1 MRMRMTAN
9 DRAFMTL
16 VYLSMIFASAITLYP
31 IIYVLSMSISAP
43 EYVYRL
49 EVVLFPKGFS
59 LGSYTY
65 LFEKGTIFQYYLNTI
80 LYTIFGTLFGMVM
93 TVAAGYVMAQK
104 DFSGRKPI
112 MIIFMITMFFSGGMI
127 PSFLLVRNLGMYDTR
142 WAMIIPGAVGTYYII
157 LARTFFL
164 SLPQSL
170 FDAARIDGADDLQV
184 LCRLVLPLSL
194 PIISVLLLYY
204 AVGKWNSYF
213 NALLYVP
220 SKKYQPLQ
228 LYLVN
233 LLVQNNADLNQVMGS
248 DELNERGMTMLQLKY
263 TAIIVSIFPIMCVY
277 PFLQK
282 YFVKGVMIGAIKE

>member
-1 MRMRMTAN
+1 MAIRLSRG
-9 DRAFMTL
+9 DRTFYTVVYVVMAVAF
-16 VYLSMIFASAITLYP
+16 VVTLYP
-31 IIYVLSMSISAP
+31 ILYVLSMSLSAP

-59 LGSYTY
+59 LGSYRY
-65 LFEKGTIFQYYLNTI
+65 LFENGTIFQYYGNTI
-80 LYTIFGTLFGMVM
+80 IYTVLGTIFSMVL
-93 TVAAGYVMAQK
+93 TVMGGYVVAQRH
-104 DFSGRKPI
+104 FSGRGPI
-112 MIIFMITMFFSGGMI
+112 MALFMVTMFFSGGMI

-157 LARTFFL
+157 LARTFFM

-170 FDAARIDGADDLQV
+170 FEAARIDGADDLQI
-184 LCRLVLPLSL
+184 LWYLVLPLSL
-194 PIISVLLLYY
+194 PIISVLILYY

-220 SKKYQPLQ
+220 SKRLQPLQ

-233 LLVQNNADLNQVMGS
+233 LLVQDSADISQAVGS

>member
-1 MRMRMTAN
+1 MAIRSSAE
-9 DRAFMTL
+9 DRVFLCFVYFFMILAF
-16 VYLSMIFASAITLYP
+16 VITLYP
-31 IIYVLSMSISAP
+31 IIYVLSMSISSP

-49 EVVLFPKGFS
+49 EVFLFPKGFS
-59 LGSYTY
+59 LGSYKY
-65 LFEKGTIFQYYLNTI
+65 LFEKGAIIQYYGNTIFYTFFG
-80 LYTIFGTLFGMVM
+80 TIFSMVL
-93 TVAAGYVMAQK
+93 TVLAGYVVAQK
-104 DFSGRKPI
+104 EFSGRHI
-112 MIIFMITMFFSGGMI
+112 VMLIFMVTMFFSGGMI

-157 LARTFFL
+157 LARTFFM

-170 FDAARIDGADDLQV
+170 FEAARIDGADDPQILTK
-184 LCRLVLPLSL
+184 LVLPLSL
-194 PIISVLLLYY
+194 PIISVLILYY

-220 SKKYQPLQ
+220 SKRLQPLQ

-233 LLVQNNADLNQVMGS
+233 LLVQNNADINQTLGS

-263 TAIIVSIFPIMCVY
+263 TAIIISILPIMCVY

>member
-1 MRMRMTAN
+1 MAVRMSAGDRMFMGFVYFMMLL
-9 DRAFMTL
+9 AFVL
-16 VYLSMIFASAITLYP
+16 TLYP
-31 IIYVLSMSISAP
+31 IIYVLSMSLSAP
-43 EYVYRL
+43 EFVYRL

-59 LGSYTY
+59 IGSYRY
-65 LFEKGTIFQYYLNTI
+65 LFEQGAIFQYYGNTI
-80 LYTIFGTLFGMVM
+80 IYTVFGTLFSMVM
-93 TVAAGYVMAQK
+93 TVLAGYVMAQK

-112 MIIFMITMFFSGGMI
+112 MLLFMVTMFFSGGMI
-127 PSFLLVRNLGMYDTR
+127 PSFLLVRNLGLYDTR
-142 WAMIIPGAVGTYYII
+142 LAMIIPGAIGTYYII
-157 LARTFFL
+157 LARTFFM

-170 FDAARIDGADDLQV
+170 FEAARIDGADDTQV
-184 LCRLVLPLSL
+184 LWHLVLPLSL
-194 PIISVLLLYY
+194 PIISVLILYY

-233 LLVQNNADLNQVMGS
+233 LLVQNNADISQTIGS

-282 YFVKGVMIGAIKE
+282 YFVKGVMIGAVKE